1 MFYLWCF
8 WNCDT
13 FEAYQKYVKKYVS
26 IIEENKKLIERRKIM
41 GTNFYVKGHRNSDD
55 PKWHLG
61 KRSAAGYY
69 CWDCKTTLC
78 KNGEEGVHCS
88 ESEWYDKCPICG
100 KKPIDEGWNSSA
112 GRELGFNK
120 TKPMPKTGVASC
132 SSFSWARKLG
142 KVRKIEDEYGN
153 QYTRKEFEQML
164 TECPIQYERL
174 FGQWFC

>member
-1 MFYLWCF
+1 
-8 WNCDT
+8 
-13 FEAYQKYVKKYVS
+13 
-26 IIEENKKLIERRKIM
+26 M
-41 GTNFYVKGHRNSDD
+41 GTNFYVQGHRNSDD

-78 KNGEEGVHCS
+78 KKGEEGVHNS

-100 KKPIDEGWNSSA
+100 KAPIDEGWNSSA

-120 TKPMPKTGVASC
+120 TKPALKTGVASC

-142 KVRKIEDEYGN
+142 KVQKIEDEYGN
-153 QYTRKEFEQML
+153 KYTRKEFELML
-164 TECPIQYERL
+164 MECPIQHERSL
-174 FGQWFC
+174 GQRFS

>member
-13 FEAYQKYVKKYVS
+13 FESYQKYVKKYAS
-26 IIEENKKLIERRKIM
+26 IIDENKKLIERRKTV
-41 GTNFYVKGHRNSDD
+41 GTNFYVRGHRDD
-55 PKWHLG
+55 NDSKWHIG

-78 KNGEEGVHCS
+78 KNGEADVHKS

-100 KKPIDEGWNSSA
+100 KAPIEEGWVSSS
-112 GRELGFNK
+112 GRELRFNK
-120 TKPMPKTGVASC
+120 TKPAPKTGVASC
-132 SSFSWARKLG
+132 SSFSWAQKLG
-142 KVRKIEDEYGN
+142 KVQKIEDEYGRK
-153 QYTRKEFEQML
+153 YTRKEFEQML
-164 TECPIQYERL
+164 TECPIQHERS